1 MLSDFREIVKTYS
14 VFKMKP
20 AVVGGY
26 GERYDIRNVIGY
38 WSWRKQSKF
47 DEQGGTRSLNY
58 AAIFW
63 AERSVGDAAVRQ
75 NDCVEVDRKIF
86 RVMDDQD
93 FSVEGGFIKVLMER
107 FVGVTD
113 QQVTNRKVDEAIK
126 NDY

>member
-1 MLSDFREIVKTYS
+1 MLSYFRELVKTYS

-26 GERYDIRNVIGY
+26 GERYDIRNVTGY

-58 AAIFW
+58 AATFC
-63 AERSVGDAAVRQ
+63 AVCSVGEAAVRQ
-75 NDCVEVDRKIF
+75 NDCVEVNGKIF
-86 RVMDDQD
+86 RAMDDQD
-93 FSVEGGFIKVLMER
+93 FSIEGGFIKVLMER
-107 FVGVTD
+107 FVGVTG
-113 QQVTNRKVDEAIK
+113 QQVTNKKVDEVIK